1 MNCETLIFSGD
12 TILLVFPDGTG
23 PALLSCLIGGI
34 PLNRVHELQ
43 FQPGEV
49 RANVNYDSITTLAS
63 RPPSQ
68 SYLDTIQRG
77 RMELKELRAN
87 PDLLR
92 NVKDIEY
99 EQEREAELKELEKK
113 KEEARAKQLE
123 VERKKKEE
131 RLQRQNQTK
140 NEIDFGSLGVVG
152 AAIAGATVFSSV
164 TLGGDET
171 EGDIIDATSNTTD
184 LDITG
189 IEVSLNNSTT
199 SVVVSLNVSDE
210 KTISI
215 DDQPIEEK
223 KDDGIPSAFDDIINE
238 EEVVKISSA
247 AAAETYE
254 DDWLSSISDIM
265 NEDDKDAFQ

>member
-1 MNCETLIFSGD
+1 
-12 TILLVFPDGTG
+12 LVFPDGTG

-43 FQPGEV
+43 FAPGEV
-49 RANVNYDSITTLAS
+49 RANVDYNSINALAS

-68 SYLDTIQRG
+68 SYLDILDRG
-77 RMELKELRAN
+77 RVELKELRAN

-113 KEEARAKQLE
+113 KEEEKARQLE
-123 VERKKKEE
+123 VERKKKEK

-140 NEIDFGSLGVVG
+140 NEIDFDSLGVVG
-152 AAIAGATVFSSV
+152 TTIAGATVLASIFGSN
-164 TLGGDET
+164 ET
-171 EGDIIDATSNTTD
+171 ETKEDVVDATSNTTD
-184 LDITG
+184 IGSETL
-189 IEVSLNNSTT
+189 NST
-199 SVVVSLNVSDE
+199 SNVVSTPSDE
-210 KTISI
+210 ETLRV
-215 DDQPIEEK
+215 DDQPIEDE
-223 KDDGIPSAFDDIINE
+223 DDDIPSAYDDVINE
-238 EEVVKISSA
+238 DEVVKISSA
-247 AAAETYE
+247 VAAENYE